1 MKITIAGSL
10 GNIGRPLTQI
20 LTAQEHDVTVISS
33 STDRKAE
40 IEALGAKAAIGS
52 VSDAEF
58 LAKAF
63 AGADAVFTMT
73 PPNMGGSNIIANTTK
88 AGEAFAAAI
97 TQSGVRRVVMLS
109 SIGAD
114 VPQGTGPIA
123 ALYNIEQIFNGLN
136 NIDITFLRAG
146 YFYTNFYGNVPMIKH
161 MDIIGSNLPE
171 NTPLVLVHPHDIAT
185 AAAKA
190 LKSNF
195 TGKNVEYIVSDVV
208 TPAQVAKALGTAIG
222 KPQLPWVEFT
232 DEQALQ
238 GMVQAGLPE
247 EIAGLYTEMG
257 TGLRSGIIAA
267 HFIETN
273 APVIGT
279 TKLEDFAQEFKA
291 QF

>member
-10 GNIGRPLTQI
+10 GNIGKPLTQI
-20 LTAQEHDVTVISS
+20 LTGQAHHVTVISS
-33 STDRKAE
+33 STERQAE

-52 VSDAEF
+52 VNDADF
-58 LAKAF
+58 LSGAF

-73 PPNMGGSNIIANTTK
+73 PPNIGGSNIIANTTK

-97 TQSGVRRVVMLS
+97 KQSGVKRVVMLS

-123 ALYNIEQIFNGLN
+123 GLYNIEQIFNGLN

-146 YFYTNFYGNVPMIKH
+146 YFYTNFYNDVPMIKH
-161 MDIIGSNLPE
+161 MDIMGGNFPE
-171 NTPLVLVHPHDIAT
+171 NAQLVLVHPRDIAA

-190 LKSNF
+190 LQGTS

-208 TPAQVAKALGTAIG
+208 TPAQVAKALGSAAG

-232 DEQALQ
+232 DEQSLQ
-238 GMVQAGLPE
+238 GMTQAGLPQ

-257 TGLRSGIIAA
+257 AGLRTGIIAA
-267 HFIETN
+267 HFIDTK
-273 APVIGT
+273 APVNGT
-279 TKLEDFAQEFKA
+279 TKLEDFAQEFKT